1 MFQVRAVFCEWLP
14 WFLRMSR
21 PDDCSNT
28 PPFPIDAST
37 YTLSVQTDAKNNGGQ
52 ILMSITSVE
61 HDVSP
66 DDFDRHFA
74 VATKILQQLE
84 MIAIK
89 TRADEKQASDS
100 SDWKFA
106 ASALDRLCF
115 WVLLI
120 FQVNLTI
127 IIFVLPKLR
136 DYAEDK
142 IADF

>member
-1 MFQVRAVFCEWLP
+1 
-14 WFLRMSR
+14 
-21 PDDCSNT
+21 
-28 PPFPIDAST
+28 
-37 YTLSVQTDAKNNGGQ
+37 
-52 ILMSITSVE
+52 MSITSVE

-66 DDFDRHFA
+66 DDFDRHSA

-115 WVLLI
+115 WVLLVCQI
-120 FQVNLTI
+120 TLTA
-127 IIFVLPKLR
+127 FVCTLPALR
-136 DYAEDK
+136 DYEKDK
-142 IADF
+142 IKEY